1 MYVDAAYFYRPN
13 SMVCLLVDQS
23 VTLVSLAITA
33 EPIEM
38 PFSCELR
45 WGSRSPIGKG
55 IFKREKGWPIVKYS
69 DFLLSYLHLDQKSGQ
84 DAKFAILTLLS
95 IQKCRVSA

>member
-38 PFSCELR
+38 PFRL
-45 WGSRSPIGKG
+45 WTQMGVQIPHWKG
-55 IFKREKGWPIVKYS
+55 HF
-69 DFLLSYLHLDQKSGQ
+69 
-84 DAKFAILTLLS
+84 
-95 IQKCRVSA
+95 